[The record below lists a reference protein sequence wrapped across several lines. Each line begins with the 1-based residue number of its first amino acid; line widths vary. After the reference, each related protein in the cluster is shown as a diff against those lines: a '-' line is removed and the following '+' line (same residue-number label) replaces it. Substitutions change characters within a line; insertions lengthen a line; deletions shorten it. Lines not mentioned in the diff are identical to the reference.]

1 MSFALYRGGQWVALP
16 DRRKR
21 SQEPLPPSLVSPAG
35 ERWRPDLELSPDPSK
50 AWASESLALAI
61 ERAGILACTP
71 GGWVTAVRR
80 LP

>member
-1 MSFALYRGGQWVALP
+1 MTFALYRGREWVALP
-16 DRRKR
+16 HRRKWFT
-21 SQEPLPPSLVSPAG
+21 LPPSLISPAG

-50 AWASESLALAI
+50 AWATESLALAI

>member
-1 MSFALYRGGQWVALP
+1 MTFVLYRGREWVALP

-21 SQEPLPPSLVSPAG
+21 FTLPPSLISPDG
-35 ERWRPDLELSPDPSK
+35 ERWRPDLELSPDPSR

-61 ERAGILACTP
+61 ERADILACTP

>member
-21 SQEPLPPSLVSPAG
+21 FTLHPSLVSPTG
-35 ERWRPDLELSPDPSK
+35 ERWRPDLGLSPDPNR
-50 AWASESLALAI
+50 AWATENLALAI
-61 ERAGILACTP
+61 ERAEILACTP